1 MKILMNHLRF
11 SITKI
16 GDAFNVNASRKKS
29 SLMNTENFS
38 TPVSQ
43 GDHSV
48 NAAWKRPSA
57 DTTEL
62 VTFAALNGKLKF
74 VFEISTSTSLALPKV
89 TAFLVVVS
97 HLGRMLTLQ
106 VPSSSCN
113 LWGQLVAAQPLSN
126 KIHTSLVGRSSISA
140 IMHTPKITV
149 DIQSLVLLH
158 DLTLYYKC

>member
-1 MKILMNHLRF
+1 MIILMNHLRF

-16 GDAFNVNASRKKS
+16 GGAFNVNASRKN
-29 SLMNTENFS
+29 LLLTNTENFS

-43 GDHSV
+43 GDHSE
-48 NAAWKRPSA
+48 NAAWKRSSA
-57 DTTEL
+57 DTTGL

-97 HLGRMLTLQ
+97 HLGRLLTFF

-113 LWGQLVAAQPLSN
+113 LWGQLVAAQSLSS

-140 IMHTPKITV
+140 IMHTLE
-149 DIQSLVLLH
+149 SLSTSSH
-158 DLTLYYKC
+158 SFCYMT